1 MTEVE
6 NSSVLN
12 TTAQDNYSVLNAME
26 QELTNIGGITFSK
39 APTKKVVLKITY
51 PRAEQSK

>member
-51 PRAEQSK
+51 PRAEQFK